1 MENRQKN
8 HMDRLRNGRTRTSLS
23 RSTLKTHQSTDG
35 QTETS
40 SLLCVSYWCI
50 LGEMSGPFR
59 KMKMVQ
65 ITLSVLAL
73 CHSTTLAA
81 EDWRLEFLKASE
93 RKTDTDSLRKI
104 YEIHHKS
111 PEELKQTVALLG
123 ADTVS
128 VRNAAQQ
135 EILRMG
141 KDVLPILQE
150 MPPPQDAEARLRFRM
165 IEDRLTFHDAWDS
178 QQLVRVAAAG
188 LLYERENPG
197 KHHPSRQMFVEF
209 FRQPSDSLRKGY
221 RRMRLLSTENLDGSV
236 AEETLRLTGKR
247 LRGEADQRLSVSA
260 QEATGTKQFPGR
272 FRISVKIGG
281 MAGGEGTYHV
291 GVSVGKV
298 RALFHPGLEEGAFR
312 FEKIDT
318 GKELTSNEDMGFTPE
333 IGGFVDMKIDVQ
345 RHVTGK
351 VTLAVEVSDK
361 DIVYRAKK
369 VFDADQ
375 IGALDQV
382 SLDRSGHHG
391 GDGLFRNLV
400 LQFALP

>member
-1 MENRQKN
+1 
-8 HMDRLRNGRTRTSLS
+8 
-23 RSTLKTHQSTDG
+23 
-35 QTETS
+35 
-40 SLLCVSYWCI
+40 
-50 LGEMSGPFR
+50 MSGQFK
-59 KMKMVQ
+59 KMKILQ
-65 ITLSVLAL
+65 SALGVLAL

-93 RKTDTDSLRKI
+93 VKTDTDSLRKI
-104 YEIHHKS
+104 HEIHHKS
-111 PEELKQTVALLG
+111 PEELKQTIALLG

-141 KDVLPILQE
+141 KDVLPLLQQ
-150 MPPPQDAEARLRFRM
+150 MPAPQDVEVRLRFRM

-178 QQLVRVAAAG
+178 PQLVRVAAAG

-197 KHHPSRQMFVEF
+197 KTHPSRRMFVEF

-221 RRMRLLSTENLDGSV
+221 RSMRLLSTENLDGSV

-260 QEATGTKQFPGR
+260 QEATGTKQFPDR
-272 FRISVKIGG
+272 FRINVKIGG

-312 FEKIDT
+312 FEKIGT
-318 GKELTSNEDMGFTPE
+318 GNQLTSNEDMGFTPE
-333 IGGFVDMKIDVQ
+333 VGGFVDMKIDVQ
-345 RHVTGK
+345 RLVRGQVK
-351 VTLAVEVSDK
+351 LAVEVSGK
-361 DIVYRAKK
+361 DIVYRATK

-375 IGALDQV
+375 IGTLDQI
-382 SLDRSGHHG
+382 SLDRSGRHG
-391 GDGLFRNLV
+391 GDGIFRNLV
-400 LQFALP
+400 IQFSLP